1 MAGLFSELYIDRFPK
16 MLLEKD
22 NILQFIPQ
30 RPPMVMVDALVEH
43 SGEVSVSEFMIL
55 PDNIFVSKGF
65 FQMPGMVENIAQT
78 AALRMGY
85 EQSLNDGPGEP
96 SVGFIGEVKN
106 LKVHFLPP
114 VGSAIRTSIELLHI
128 IFTASVI
135 KGKVMYDGKVAAEC
149 EMKIFTQK

>member
-1 MAGLFSELYIDRFPK
+1 
-16 MLLEKD
+16 
-22 NILQFIPQ
+22 
-30 RPPMVMVDALVEH
+30 MVMVDALVEH

-55 PDNIFVSKGF
+55 PDNIFVSEGF
-65 FQMPGMVENIAQT
+65 LQMPGLVENIAQT
-78 AALRMGY
+78 AALRIGY
-85 EQSLNDGPGEP
+85 EQSLSDTESEP

-114 VGSAIRTSIELLHI
+114 DGSTIRTTIELLHT

-135 KGKVMYDGKVAAEC
+135 KGKVMCDGKVAAEC